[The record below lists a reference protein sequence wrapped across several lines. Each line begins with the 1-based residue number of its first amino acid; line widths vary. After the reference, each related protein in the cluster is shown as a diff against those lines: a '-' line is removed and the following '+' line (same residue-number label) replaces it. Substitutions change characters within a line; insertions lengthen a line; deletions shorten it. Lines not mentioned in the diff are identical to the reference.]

1 MIYKA
6 YTLIYVKIFN
16 QQLDLLSKSFPNNR
30 PSFLQTKD
38 FLEVAKIAEIFILGL
53 SSPKSRKFW
62 NPAPRHRLFLAFL
75 PDFLRE
81 IFPLTFPL
89 CSFGA
94 DFPTCR
100 DLPCDGRDFFC
111 RHQPYVGKWS
121 SQEERQSSQIL
132 AGLAFMTFL
141 FLFS

>member
-30 PSFLQTKD
+30 PPFLQTKD
-38 FLEVAKIAEIFILGL
+38 FLKVAKIAEIFILGL

-62 NPAPRHRLFLAFL
+62 NPAPRHRLFLPFFL
-75 PDFLRE
+75 IFCERFSHFAPLWL
-81 IFPLTFPL
+81 IFPPAETFL
-89 CSFGA
+89 A
-94 DFPTCR
+94 MVET
-100 DLPCDGRDFFC
+100 FFC

-132 AGLAFMTFL
+132 AGLWFATFL
-141 FLFS
+141 FFS